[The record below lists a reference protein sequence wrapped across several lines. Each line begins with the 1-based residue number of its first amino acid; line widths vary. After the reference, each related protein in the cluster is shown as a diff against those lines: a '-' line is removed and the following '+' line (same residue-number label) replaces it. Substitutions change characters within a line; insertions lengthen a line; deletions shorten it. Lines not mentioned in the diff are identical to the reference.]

1 MIFFDLLMTVFEDFV
16 ISYFLISF
24 FFEEKRFRLSS
35 ILTFICVIE
44 TFILNNYFKN
54 NELLFFSLVLTCMAM
69 LCIIKRKVNW
79 FYLVIPCLL
88 IGLLLVSNITSFYIV
103 SLLTNIKIND
113 ISNNLYMLVLTILL
127 SRLIFLITS
136 IYLYN
141 SLKSLRIKRDQYAF
155 IEYKSF
161 IIFILCLFSIVTTI
175 GESIVYGIFD
185 YKIYLLLIIEF
196 LLMCISSI
204 VLFINIQNNYK
215 NQLKMQS
222 EVIQLKYSRQMYFE
236 TCKLSY
242 QLSQD
247 KHDLYYLLKKIED
260 AIIKKNNNEG
270 LYLIQN
276 AIGQINKV
284 DISYTSSNPLF
295 DYMITKKIKNLK
307 LFKYDVIYTANIS
320 QKELLNDLTLIDN
333 LERYIDCLTLNNT
346 KSIGKYLEVSIY
358 EKNNYI
364 IFDLRIN
371 KNMELSNSIFNFEN
385 KSEHILQE
393 SLNCES
399 SSTGIKVLIK

>member
-1 MIFFDLLMTVFEDFV
+1 M
-16 ISYFLISF
+16 
-24 FFEEKRFRLSS
+24 
-35 ILTFICVIE
+35 
-44 TFILNNYFKN
+44 
-54 NELLFFSLVLTCMAM
+54 
-69 LCIIKRKVNW
+69 
-79 FYLVIPCLL
+79 
-88 IGLLLVSNITSFYIV
+88 
-103 SLLTNIKIND
+103 
-113 ISNNLYMLVLTILL
+113 
-127 SRLIFLITS
+127 
-136 IYLYN
+136 
-141 SLKSLRIKRDQYAF
+141 
-155 IEYKSF
+155 
-161 IIFILCLFSIVTTI
+161 
-175 GESIVYGIFD
+175 
-185 YKIYLLLIIEF
+185 
-196 LLMCISSI
+196 
-204 VLFINIQNNYK
+204 
-215 NQLKMQS
+215 
-222 EVIQLKYSRQMYFE
+222 
-236 TCKLSY
+236 
-242 QLSQD
+242 
-247 KHDLYYLLKKIED
+247 
-260 AIIKKNNNEG
+260 
-270 LYLIQN
+270 IQN

>member
-1 MIFFDLLMTVFEDFV
+1 MFFDLLMTVFEDFV

-24 FFEEKRFRLSS
+24 FFEGKKLRLSCV
-35 ILTFICVIE
+35 LTIICVIE

-54 NELLFFSLVLTCMAM
+54 NELLFFLLVLTCMAM
-69 LCIIKRKVNW
+69 LCIIKRKINW

-88 IGLLLVSNITSFYIV
+88 IGLLLVSNITSFYVV

-113 ISNNLYMLVLTILL
+113 ISDNLYMLVLTILL

-136 IYLYN
+136 IHLYN
-141 SLKSLRIKRDQYAF
+141 SLKSLKIKRDQYAF

-161 IIFILCLFSIVTTI
+161 VIFILCLFSIVTTI

-371 KNMELSNSIFNFEN
+371 KNMELSNSIFDFEN

-399 SSTGIKVLIK
+399 NRTVIKVLIK

>member
-1 MIFFDLLMTVFEDFV
+1 MFFDLAMTIFEDFI

-24 FFEEKRFRLSS
+24 FFEEKRYGLSCILS
-35 ILTFICVIE
+35 IICVIE
-44 TFILNNYFKN
+44 TFILNNYFMN
-54 NELLFFSLVLTCMAM
+54 NELLFFSLVLTCMAT
-69 LCIIKRKVNW
+69 LCIIKRKINW

-88 IGLLLVSNITSFYIV
+88 VGLLLVSNITSFYVV

-113 ISNNLYMLVLTILL
+113 ISNNSYMLVLTILL
-127 SRLIFLITS
+127 SRLIFLIAS

-141 SLKSLRIKRDQYAF
+141 SLKLLKIKRDQYAF

-204 VLFINIQNNYK
+204 VLFINIQSNYK
-215 NQLKMQS
+215 NQLKMKS

-236 TCKLSY
+236 TFKLSY

-260 AIIKKNNNEG
+260 AIIKNNNDEG

-295 DYMITKKIKNLK
+295 DYMITKKIKDLK
-307 LFKYDVIYTANIS
+307 LFNYDVIYTANIS
-320 QKELLNDLTLIDN
+320 QRELLNDLTLINN
-333 LERYIDCLTLNNT
+333 LERYIDCLTLNNA
-346 KSIGKYLEVSIY
+346 KSTGKYLEINIY

-364 IFDLRIN
+364 IFDLKIN
-371 KNMELSNSIFNFEN
+371 KNMELSNSIFDFEN

-393 SLNCES
+393 NLNCES
-399 SSTGIKVLIK
+399 NLTVIKVLIK

>member
-1 MIFFDLLMTVFEDFV
+1 M
-16 ISYFLISF
+16 
-24 FFEEKRFRLSS
+24 
-35 ILTFICVIE
+35 
-44 TFILNNYFKN
+44 
-54 NELLFFSLVLTCMAM
+54 
-69 LCIIKRKVNW
+69 
-79 FYLVIPCLL
+79 
-88 IGLLLVSNITSFYIV
+88 
-103 SLLTNIKIND
+103 
-113 ISNNLYMLVLTILL
+113 
-127 SRLIFLITS
+127 
-136 IYLYN
+136 
-141 SLKSLRIKRDQYAF
+141 
-155 IEYKSF
+155 
-161 IIFILCLFSIVTTI
+161 
-175 GESIVYGIFD
+175 YGIFD

>member
-1 MIFFDLLMTVFEDFV
+1 MFFDLAMTIFEDFI

-24 FFEEKRFRLSS
+24 FFEEKRYGLSCILS
-35 ILTFICVIE
+35 IICVIE
-44 TFILNNYFKN
+44 TFILNNYFMN
-54 NELLFFSLVLTCMAM
+54 NELLFFSLVLTCMAT
-69 LCIIKRKVNW
+69 LCIIKRKINW

-88 IGLLLVSNITSFYIV
+88 VGLLLVSNITSFYVV
-103 SLLTNIKIND
+103 SLLTNININD
-113 ISNNLYMLVLTILL
+113 ISNNSYMLVLTILL
-127 SRLIFLITS
+127 SRLIFLIAS

-141 SLKSLRIKRDQYAF
+141 SLKLLKIKRDQYAF

-204 VLFINIQNNYK
+204 VLFINIQSNYK
-215 NQLKMQS
+215 NQLKMKS

-260 AIIKKNNNEG
+260 AIIKNNNDEG

-295 DYMITKKIKNLK
+295 DYMITKKIKDLK
-307 LFKYDVIYTANIS
+307 LFNYDVIYTANIS
-320 QKELLNDLTLIDN
+320 QRELLNDLTLINN
-333 LERYIDCLTLNNT
+333 LEIYIDCLTLNNA
-346 KSIGKYLEVSIY
+346 KSAGKYLEINIY

-364 IFDLRIN
+364 IFDLKIN
-371 KNMELSNSIFNFEN
+371 KNMELSNSIFDFEN

-393 SLNCES
+393 NLNCES
-399 SSTGIKVLIK
+399 NLTVIKVLIK